1 METILPAHWVCM
13 VGILT
18 AALDTSLMRKQEF
31 LVIRD
36 MRILSSIYNICQIL
50 WLPANLAKDKCE
62 GKKTNKTSCR
72 HYLLL
77 RHHHSQLWQRS
88 AFPP

>member
-1 METILPAHWVCM
+1 MVRIL
-13 VGILT
+13 I
-18 AALDTSLMRKQEF
+18 AALDTSLRRKQEF

-36 MRILSSIYNICQIL
+36 MRVLSSIYNICQIL
-50 WLPANLAKDKCE
+50 WLPANLAKDECE
-62 GKKTNKTSCR
+62 GKKTNKMSCC

-77 RHHHSQLWQRS
+77 RHPHSQLWQRS